1 MSHTPNKISDCISI
15 TEPQS
20 RSKSGPQMARRWLAN
35 VYFVR
40 RCSQVCLKWCAAGS
54 TQVYAGHATGANSR
68 KCILYVSQVY
78 RKCTASDLAYTVAC
92 HVTMSCTRLHATPH
106 GKKLV
111 PHDSESSYMTL
122 LTNALTLGTLLA
134 QSPGAWKGS
143 ISSITF
149 YFTVGS
155 DESA

>member
-1 MSHTPNKISDCISI
+1 MSKENILSNKPSVFCHVQNTPN
-15 TEPQS
+15 
-20 RSKSGPQMARRWLAN
+20 
-35 VYFVR
+35 FVNK
-40 RCSQVCLKWCAAGS
+40 QVTMFCMRLHGTSHGKKLVPAS
-54 TQVYAGHATGANSR
+54 
-68 KCILYVSQVY
+68 
-78 RKCTASDLAYTVAC
+78 SDLAYTVAC

-134 QSPGAWKGS
+134 RSPGAWKGS